1 LRSSI
6 LFQAVVLV
14 IVNWSGKFRMH
25 LSRLQFSKG
34 VTFAEILLDFSSEL
48 IGALGVMDFRLSC
61 TDNRACFAWI
71 WRSYG
76 L

>member
-1 LRSSI
+1 
-6 LFQAVVLV
+6 
-14 IVNWSGKFRMH
+14 MH

-71 WRSYG
+71 
-76 L
+76 